1 MRRLLAAI
9 SIAVLCFAATEA
21 RSQKVHAVIAADS
34 LDGQIGPGIRE
45 NVKNITALLTS
56 LEIVGEIAVVK
67 AEVSGRDF
75 SCKSILQAVDTL
87 EIGPDDTVVFY
98 YAGHGFRTGKSSKF
112 PEFACE
118 PTSARERIGLSAIK
132 DRIEKMKPRPRFLL
146 AIADACNVPEGPE
159 VGPAPQFT
167 PPPVPERKAAL
178 RRLFLDYSGSLT
190 MSGSVPGQYSWYRN
204 RGETVGGFFT
214 IQLLRVVNQQ
224 IAEKGAKV
232 AWEDITPG
240 ATNLIM
246 VPTEPK
252 KTRQQPQ
259 VDLAAKTK

>member
-1 MRRLLAAI
+1 MHRLLAAI
-9 SIAVLCFAATEA
+9 SIAVLCLAATEA
-21 RSQKVHAVIAADS
+21 PGQKVHAVIAADS
-34 LDGQIGPGIRE
+34 LDGQIGPGVQE

-75 SCKSILQAVDTL
+75 SCKSILQAVDKM

-98 YAGHGFRTGKSSKF
+98 YAGHGFRTRKSSKF
-112 PEFACE
+112 PEFSCE
-118 PTSARERIGLSAIK
+118 PTSAKERIGLSAIK
-132 DRIEKMKPRPRFLL
+132 DRITKKKPRFVL
-146 AIADACNVPEGPE
+146 AIADTCNVPEGPE
-159 VGPAPQFT
+159 VGPVPQFT
-167 PPPVPERKAAL
+167 PPPAPERKAAL
-178 RRLFLDYSGSLT
+178 RRLFLEYSGSLT

-252 KTRQQPQ
+252 KTGQQPQ
-259 VDLAAKTK
+259 VEFVAKAKQP